1 MTAGGDLEIR
11 GLSVEFRT
19 PGNVVHAVRGIDLT
33 VAEGRIVGLVGE
45 SGSGKSA
52 TALATLGLLH
62 PRARVL
68 GGSIRF
74 EGRDLLRLPER
85 ELRRLRGTRISMVPQ
100 DPLTALNPALR
111 IGTQLRAV
119 LRSHD
124 RLSGPLAPVAH
135 ELFEQVQLGDVPD
148 LLGRHPHELSG
159 GQRQRIVIAFALAG
173 GTSLL
178 IADEATT
185 ALDVTTQ
192 LQILGLL
199 RERNERTGL
208 SLLVISHDLSVI
220 AEICHEVCVMRE
232 GAIVE
237 RGAVD
242 EVLLRPSHPYTKQ
255 LLAALPDPTKRGE
268 PLGVGAPV
276 NGADG

>member
-1 MTAGGDLEIR
+1 
-11 GLSVEFRT
+11 
-19 PGNVVHAVRGIDLT
+19 
-33 VAEGRIVGLVGE
+33 
-45 SGSGKSA
+45 
-52 TALATLGLLH
+52 
-62 PRARVL
+62 
-68 GGSIRF
+68 
-74 EGRDLLRLPER
+74 
-85 ELRRLRGTRISMVPQ
+85 MVPE

-124 RLSGPLAPVAH
+124 RLSGALAPVAH
-135 ELFEQVQLGDVPD
+135 DLFEQVQLGDVPD

-159 GQRQRIVIAFALAG
+159 GQRQRVVIAFALAG

-192 LQILGLL
+192 LQILRLL

-208 SLLVISHDLSVI
+208 SLLAISHDLSVI

-237 RGAVD
+237 RGSVD
-242 EVLLRPSHPYTKQ
+242 EVLLRPSHPYTRQ

-276 NGADG
+276 NAADGRAVAGGRVALVRLRDQAASRRRLRCARSRGRVVRGRARRSLRDRRRVGEREEHTGAHHRRPAHADGRAGPSSTVGR